1 MIVHCSIRLW
11 FVLDFISESRDSWS
25 WSFTKVCTQ
34 KERVYQYDAVLYF
47 VDNDVLMILIG
58 EYSDN

>member
-1 MIVHCSIRLW
+1 MRVVILEVEVLQKFVHKKS
-11 FVLDFISESRDSWS
+11 
-25 WSFTKVCTQ
+25 
-34 KERVYQYDAVLYF
+34 RVYQYDAVLYF